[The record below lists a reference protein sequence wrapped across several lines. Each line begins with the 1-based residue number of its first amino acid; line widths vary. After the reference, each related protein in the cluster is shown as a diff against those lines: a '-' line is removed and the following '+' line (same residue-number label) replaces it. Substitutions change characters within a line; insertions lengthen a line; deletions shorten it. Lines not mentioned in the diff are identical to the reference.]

1 MQRGVPLL
9 MRAAGELLVAEDEA
23 SVVRTAMRLLGDHYG
38 YGSRYLLMRDGTSL
52 RTVAADGPG
61 SDTPEAQTFRTAI
74 GKGLTGACAELR
86 RVLNVR
92 DVTRDPRYIATIVGT
107 RSEICVPVAVRDDL
121 IGVLSVE
128 SPKVGAFTAE
138 DEEELT
144 AFAQLAALA
153 IVRARA
159 DAARRQDLAELQA
172 ISDVASRAVAL
183 DLEGTLNAVV
193 SSFMRLTTS
202 DSVAVFLWDDARQE
216 LVCAALSFEE
226 RHYPADYRD
235 HVRPLAIG
243 EGLTGWAAKTREAV
257 LIDDVSKHPRALPIT
272 GVPLGQK
279 SAIVIPLTVEDELLG
294 VIRAVKIGVGSY
306 SRDHFRLAR
315 SLADQAALGIAA
327 ARAHTHQGER
337 LEELTVLGDISQRLS
352 EVATLGQVLNSAIDG
367 AMRITGAEAGLV
379 WRRGDDRLF
388 RLAASINL
396 DAEGVAASPPNQPHS
411 YSNEMLRSGKP
422 VLLVDLTNDRSVLSR
437 GSLAGFRALLGV
449 PLRSEGHGYG
459 SLYVLHPRAGY
470 FNERHVQQVQ
480 VVAAHAGAALARAQA
495 FEEATRLSITDE
507 LTGFYNSRYL
517 NARLEEELARAQRY
531 GHELALVLIDSDA
544 LKRVN
549 DRLGHEAGNEHLRG
563 LAKTIRAHV
572 RATDIVARYGGD
584 EFVVLQPES
593 GLDAARSTAERI
605 RKAASVQQEGIA
617 TSVSIGVAAF
627 PNVREADALFREA
640 DRALS
645 LAKQQGKNT
654 VVVAGEGLST

>member
-1 MQRGVPLL
+1 

-23 SVVRTAMRLLGDHYG
+23 SVVRAAMRLLGDR
-38 YGSRYLLMRDGTSL
+38 YGSGTRYLLMRKGNTL

-61 SDTPEAQTFRTAI
+61 TDTPEARAFTTTVGR
-74 GKGLTGACAELR
+74 GLSGACAELR
-86 RVLNVR
+86 KVLNVR
-92 DVTRDPRYIATIVGT
+92 DVTRDPRYLEVIQGT
-107 RSEICVPVAVRDDL
+107 RSEICVPLAVRGEL
-121 IGVLSVE
+121 IGVVSVE
-128 SPKVGAFTAE
+128 SPKVGAFTAD

-144 AFAQLAALA
+144 ALAQLVALA
-153 IVRARA
+153 LVHTSA
-159 DAARRQDLAELQA
+159 DAARKRDLTELQA

-183 DLEGTLNAVV
+183 DLEGTLNAAVT
-193 SSFMRLTTS
+193 SFMQITTS
-202 DSVAVFLWDDARQE
+202 DSVAVFLWEEASGK

-226 RHYPADYRD
+226 RLYPSDYRD
-235 HVRPLAIG
+235 RVRSLDIG
-243 EGLTGWAAKTREAV
+243 EGMTGWVAKTRQAV
-257 LIDDVSKHPRALPIT
+257 LVDDVSKDPHAVAISGIPLGEKAAIL
-272 GVPLGQK
+272 VPL
-279 SAIVIPLTVEDELLG
+279 IVENELLG
-294 VIRAVKIGVGSY
+294 VIRAVKMGAGSY
-306 SRDHFRLAR
+306 SHDHFRLAR

-327 ARAHTHQGER
+327 ARAHTEQGAR
-337 LEELTVLGDISQRLS
+337 LDELTVLGDISQRLS
-352 EVATLGQVLNSAIDG
+352 EVATLAEVLQSAIDG

-379 WRRGDDRLF
+379 WRRGEDRLF
-388 RLAASINL
+388 RLAASINV

-422 VLLVDLTNDRSVLSR
+422 ILLADLTGDRAVVTHAA
-437 GSLAGFRALLGV
+437 LAGFRALLGV
-449 PLRSEGHGYG
+449 PLRSEGHMYG
-459 SLYVLHPRAGY
+459 SLYVLHPRADF
-470 FNERHVQQVQ
+470 FNGRHVQQVQ

-507 LTGFYNSRYL
+507 LTGFFNARYL
-517 NARLEEELARAQRY
+517 KARLQEELARAQRY

-549 DRLGHEAGNEHLRG
+549 DRLGHEAGNEHLRH

-584 EFVVLQPES
+584 EFVVLQPEA
-593 GLDAARSTAERI
+593 GLDAARATAERI

-627 PNVREADALFREA
+627 PNVRDADALFREA

-654 VVVAGEGLST
+654 VVVADGGSA